1 MQSLVVARSLILF
14 HTSSSGSDDQV
25 VTWADTVAVLEILV
39 INMLNPLS
47 IITVQYILNAVS
59 KLLGILTYCT
69 AGEHSTN
76 VYSVLSTG
84 TMNRNKV

>member
-1 MQSLVVARSLILF
+1 MALKSTMQSLLASRSLILH
-14 HTSSSGSDDQV
+14 HTSLSVSDYQV

-59 KLLGILTYCT
+59 K
-69 AGEHSTN
+69 
-76 VYSVLSTG
+76 YSVY
-84 TMNRNKV
+84 